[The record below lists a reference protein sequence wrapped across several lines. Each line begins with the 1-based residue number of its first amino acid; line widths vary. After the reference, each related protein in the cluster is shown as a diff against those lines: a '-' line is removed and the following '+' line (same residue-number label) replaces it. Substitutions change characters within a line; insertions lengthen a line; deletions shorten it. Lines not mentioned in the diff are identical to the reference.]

1 MVEKK
6 RIIKPTL
13 DTIEVEATRSIYSL
27 RWELIV
33 DAN

>member
-6 RIIKPTL
+6 RIIKPSL
-13 DTIEVEATRSIYSL
+13 DTIEMEATTNIYSL
-27 RWELIV
+27 RWEIIV